1 MIPPTTTDISIPARG
16 FPQSPTLV
24 AYVAS
29 RPWPVVVWTG
39 MLGWSALLVAMVH
52 SHYHEFRL
60 GRFDLGNMVQAVWST
75 AEGRPLETTFQNGEQ
90 IERLASHVDPF
101 LLLLTPLWVAFPSPL
116 TLAVAQVVACALGAL
131 PVFWLARRHLGSEE
145 QAALL
150 ALAYLA
156 YPWIAWSALEAIHPV
171 TFAIPL
177 FLFAIWFL
185 DSDRLRAFTVCAVL
199 AALTGELMGLP
210 LVCLGLWYW
219 LARGHRRPGLA
230 IAALGATWTLVA
242 LKVIVP
248 AFRGEDSQFYVL
260 FEHVGG
266 SLEGVLQTAL
276 TDPLVI
282 VESMATGRDALYLF
296 ALAAPLAL
304 IFLRAPALALAA
316 VPVLAVNLMSSMGAH
331 TNPADHSIAGIVP
344 FLFAAT
350 VFGLARVAP
359 RDRPRVTTILAATVI
374 ASSLVMG
381 PWFRP
386 PPEPTPGG
394 WTEEHIEAL
403 RVAVALVPEKA
414 PVVATNNVGSH
425 LAARRYVYSVPTTG
439 AAEWAV
445 IDRRDNWVPVHPRPT
460 SPPTWGRFDQRFVDG
475 FTARLEQ
482 SGKWSKVFD
491 RSDVVVYRRTAG
503 VPTAQT
509 ETAPRRKSTI
519 SPVVAPGPKTAATP
533 AAFSSS
539 ASSGGIVPP
548 TTTRTS
554 SAPFSLSPSTIRGTS
569 VMCAPERIETPTA
582 SASSWIAVSTICSGV

>member
-1 MIPPTTTDISIPARG
+1 MTTTTDISFPARRLPPRTG
-16 FPQSPTLV
+16 LV
-24 AYVAS
+24 AYAVS
-29 RPWPVVVWTG
+29 RPWPCVVWTAIV
-39 MLGWSALLVAMVH
+39 GWSALLLAMVY

-75 AEGRPLETTFQNGEQ
+75 ADGRPLETTFQNGDQ
-90 IERLASHVDPF
+90 VERLASHVDPF
-101 LLLLTPLWVAFPSPL
+101 LVLLTPLWVVFPSPV
-116 TLAVAQVVACALGAL
+116 TLAAAQIVACALGAL
-131 PVFWLARRHLGSEE
+131 PVFWLARRHLASED
-145 QAALL
+145 QAAFL

-177 FLFAIWFL
+177 FLFGIWFL
-185 DSDRLRAFTVCAVL
+185 DSDRLHAFSACAVL

-219 LARGHRRPGLA
+219 LARGQRRPGIV

-248 AFRGEDSQFYVL
+248 AFRGEESPFYVL

-266 SLEGVLQTAL
+266 SLEGVLGTAV

-282 VESMATGRDALYLF
+282 LEAMATGRDALYVL

-304 IFLRAPALALAA
+304 FFLRAPALALAA
-316 VPVLAVNLMSSMGAH
+316 TPILAVNLMSSMGAH

-350 VFGLARVAP
+350 VFGVARIRP
-359 RDRPRVTTILAATVI
+359 HDRRRATSILALTVV

-381 PWFRP
+381 PWFRSP
-386 PPEPTPGG
+386 PVPTPGG
-394 WTEEHIEAL
+394 WTEEHIQAL
-403 RVAVALVPEKA
+403 RVAVALVPEDA

-445 IDRRDNWVPVHPRPT
+445 VDRLDNWVPIHPRRT
-460 SPPTWGRFDQRFVDG
+460 SPPTWGRFDRPYVDE

-482 SGKWSKVFD
+482 SGEWSKVFD
-491 RSDVVVYRRTAG
+491 RSDVLVYRRMTG
-503 VPTAQT
+503 GPPAQT

-533 AAFSSS
+533 AAFNSS

-554 SAPFSLSPSTIRGTS
+554 SAPFSLSPSTILGTS